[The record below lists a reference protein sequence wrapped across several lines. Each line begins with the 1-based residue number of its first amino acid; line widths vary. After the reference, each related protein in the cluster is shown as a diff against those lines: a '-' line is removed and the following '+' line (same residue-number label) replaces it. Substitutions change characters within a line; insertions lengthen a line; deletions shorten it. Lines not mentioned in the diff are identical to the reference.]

1 MFGSLS
7 VPVQAEYDLEII
19 DLVLGGEGATPWDIG
34 DIMPCDSDAKTI
46 TLHNAGTE
54 DGLVTIWISD
64 IVSGECANPESET
77 DTVEPGELD
86 DHLLFNL
93 TATGLS
99 TNLSLPETI
108 NNLPQSADDSSYV
121 RVSPL
126 DAGDTVTLNFDWE
139 LPCETG
145 NEAQGDCLS
154 FTINYLLEE
163 FPPPPQPPRR
173 FPPERQPPEPYI
185 PPPPPDPVGTVAEVP
200 LCPADVLVYTDPGRC
215 FASKVNLG
223 IPIVDYQQDCA
234 AVTND
239 APVIF
244 PVGDTIVTWTI
255 TDCPG
260 NRVTCTQKV
269 TVLESERYIEI
280 DMLGKITRVRLK
292 CPDCTVA
299 ETSVVSDPNDMHSLR
314 IEIDTRVLCIED
326 DTTSSCPEL
335 IVMSISE
342 ETLSVPYGF
351 TMISPVYQ
359 FIGYGDK
366 ELRNPICSQVNFD
379 LPITMLL
386 SYDPAVLPPG
396 ASSPFIAH
404 LDTENNALVRLEYAG
419 AGQVANV
426 GEVNGLAQHLSLFA
440 VVAELPVDPYRI
452 PTNLPMMPSV
462 DWRLVVG
469 IVGGALLVLGLLL
482 FNRRRRR
489 KGLTTG
495 N

>member
-1 MFGSLS
+1 MPCLTGNQTVILQNNGPDGSYVYIWIS
-7 VPVQAEYDLEII
+7 GIES
-19 DLVLGGEGATPWDIG
+19 GEGA
-34 DIMPCDSDAKTI
+34 
-46 TLHNAGTE
+46 
-54 DGLVTIWISD
+54 
-64 IVSGECANPESET
+64 NPEPET
-77 DTVEPGELD
+77 DTGPPGELD
-86 DHLLFNL
+86 DWLMLDVS
-93 TATGLS
+93 APGLETS
-99 TNLSLPETI
+99 VTLPTTVVSF
-108 NNLPQSADDSSYV
+108 PQDANYTDYV
-121 RVSPL
+121 RIPIDSGE
-126 DAGDTVTLNFDWE
+126 DDQVTLELQWE

-145 NEAQGDCLS
+145 NEAQGDTLS
-154 FTINYLLEE
+154 FDIHYSLDIPST
-163 FPPPPQPPRR
+163 PPPQPPPGR
-173 FPPERQPPEPYI
+173 PPEREPPEPYI

-223 IPIVDYQQDCA
+223 IPTVDYQQDCA

-255 TDCPG
+255 TDCQG

-280 DMLGKITRVRLK
+280 DMLGKISRVRLK

-299 ETSVVSDPNDMHSLR
+299 ETSVVSDPDDMHSLR

-342 ETLSVPYGF
+342 ETLTVPYGF

-386 SYDPAVLPPG
+386 SYDPAELPPG

-419 AGQVANV
+419 VGQVANV

-440 VVAELPVDPYRI
+440 VVAELPADPYRI

-469 IVGGALLVLGLLL
+469 IVGGALLVLGLIL

-489 KGLTTG
+489 KGLTAG
-495 N
+495 G